1 MDSII
6 VGTQTSRQ
14 SVGIWLLGS
23 DPWREFMFGS
33 IKFLAALAI
42 VSATALPAHADKR
55 SEIERALRTGFDSA
69 DADRDGVLTAPEHN
83 TFVENLFLAMDANGD
98 RRLTQRE
105 FHELSLN
112 LLPLARK
119 YGRVKEYAAARERIR
134 RRWKLTGRATQSW
147 TNFMLGAKNELSTA
161 AGGRGTLTFA
171 RFKRAR
177 FIREL
182 ADALR

>member
-1 MDSII
+1 M
-6 VGTQTSRQ
+6 
-14 SVGIWLLGS
+14 
-23 DPWREFMFGS
+23 
-33 IKFLAALAI
+33 
-42 VSATALPAHADKR
+42 
-55 SEIERALRTGFDSA
+55 
-69 DADRDGVLTAPEHN
+69 LTAPEHN

-105 FHELSLN
+105 FHALSLN

-134 RRWKLTGRATQSW
+134 RRWKLTGRETQSW
-147 TNFMLGAKNELSTA
+147 TNFMLGAKSELATA

-182 ADALR
+182 AEALR

>member
-1 MDSII
+1 MLRWIRF
-6 VGTQTSRQ
+6 V
-14 SVGIWLLGS
+14 
-23 DPWREFMFGS
+23 
-33 IKFLAALAI
+33 AAIAV
-42 VSATALPAHADKR
+42 VSASTLPAHADKA
-55 SEIERALRTGFDSA
+55 SEIERALRTGFNSA
-69 DADRDGVLTAPEHN
+69 DANRDGVLTAPEHN

-105 FHELSLN
+105 FHALSLN

-134 RRWKLTGRATQSW
+134 RRWKLTGRETQSW
-147 TNFMLGAKNELSTA
+147 TNFMLGAKSELATA
-161 AGGRGTLTFA
+161 AGGRGRLTFA